1 MGAFSIW
8 HWVIVLVVVLVL
20 FGGGGKISKLMGDFG
35 KGLKS
40 FKKNIKEEE
49 VGLGRRF
56 RISDRC
62 TNRGGDPRVLLR
74 RGVLRLPP
82 AQGRARG
89 RGERHGDGRSDGD
102 RIGARGDGQGRRG
115 AAAAGRWYAEPGP
128 GGGRDDLK
136 HTPPSLPIVSPKS

>member
-49 VGLGRRF
+49 VA
-56 RISDRC
+56 SDQED
-62 TNRGGDPRVLLR
+62 GG
-74 RGVLRLPP
+74 P
-82 AQGRARG
+82 AKA
-89 RGERHGDGRSDGD
+89 
-102 RIGARGDGQGRRG
+102 IGSEDATPKAEASPDKQKDH
-115 AAAAGRWYAEPGP
+115 AAN
-128 GGGRDDLK
+128 
-136 HTPPSLPIVSPKS
+136 T